1 MKNAKRTLLIALVMV
16 AVLALPLVT
25 FATTE
30 TSGGRTSGTLQIEY
44 RFAEGETPDIPAT
57 IDQYGFTYRLVGQSA
72 PVLESSLPVVR
83 TYTYRVN
90 GLLTQQ
96 QIDEAGLQNIK
107 LTPVYVVHERK
118 VDVELSYANT
128 PRFRNMPTNDVDD
141 IPLVFPCRVT
151 SGTDPSG
158 FETKNLNR
166 AGVTF
171 EIVGYEGGL
180 ASSPTPPAGYNATVV
195 YRGTETY
202 SEVGYF
208 QADATFTTSETEGD
222 INYYIIVAD
231 YETEAF
237 DPPIEEF
244 IAEPAIPE
252 APDDEVFII
261 DDIKPAKSFFDI
273 FTGNVPFG
281 SFTFEGAWSLISA
294 ILAIGGLL
302 IAVVYAVGTLMRR
315 RYAKTLERMNVY
327 DERWLAMVKQR
338 GVILRI
344 LTIILGIITLISW
357 LFLEDFSNGFVW
369 VNINTPVIIILF
381 AITMVLCFFS
391 NMRERRIYTMD
402 TEDSDDSNS
411 ILDDETA

>member
-180 ASSPTPPAGYNATVV
+180 AGSPTPPAGYNATVV
-195 YRGTETY
+195 YRGTESY
-202 SEVGYF
+202 QEVGYF
-208 QADATFTTSETEGD
+208 EAEATFRTSETEGE
-222 INYYIIVAD
+222 INYYVIVAS

-244 IAEPAIPE
+244 IAEPATPE
-252 APDDEVFII
+252 APDDEGFIDETRLGQTI
-261 DDIKPAKSFFDI
+261 FDI
-273 FTGNVPFG
+273 FSGNVPFG
-281 SFTFEGAWSLISA
+281 SFSFEGAWSLISA

-315 RYAKTLERMNVY
+315 RYAKTLESMNVY

-344 LTIILGIITLISW
+344 LTIILGVITLISW